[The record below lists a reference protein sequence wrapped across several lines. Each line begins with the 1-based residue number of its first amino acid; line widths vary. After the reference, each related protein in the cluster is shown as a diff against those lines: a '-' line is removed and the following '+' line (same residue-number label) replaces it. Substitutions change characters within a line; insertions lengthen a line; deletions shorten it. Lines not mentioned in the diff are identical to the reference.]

1 MQYPEL
7 GDKRQGAKAKGGEAE
22 HCAIA
27 RGMPGDR
34 PTPGTVAMAAPSLV
48 LGASAEAGAPQLIGP
63 AIARPGAS
71 DIADG
76 TRVARSSAATM
87 TNGSGNGKVLS
98 GVRETGRM
106 VSLAL
111 ESLRQLAV
119 KGLPVGEFLD
129 QCWFLARVT
138 TVPLI
143 LVSIPFG
150 MVIALEV
157 GSLLQQ
163 IGAQS
168 QLGAAMV
175 LAVVREQA
183 PVATALLIAGA
194 GGSAM
199 CADLGARRIRDEIS
213 AMEVMGVNP
222 LHRLVLP
229 RLLAATVVA
238 VLLDAVVSVAGIAG
252 GWYFGTHSI
261 HVTSSSFFATFSE
274 LSQLADLA
282 IALLKAAVFGFIA
295 AMVACYKG
303 MYAKGGP
310 KGVGD
315 AVNQAVVITFILAFF
330 VNFVLTVLYFNFVP
344 QKSI

>member
-1 MQYPEL
+1 MSIGSHPL
-7 GDKRQGAKAKGGEAE
+7 GGNG
-22 HCAIA
+22 
-27 RGMPGDR
+27 RGR
-34 PTPGTVAMAAPSLV
+34 A
-48 LGASAEAGAPQLIGP
+48 
-63 AIARPGAS
+63 ARPVSPAPPRTTG
-71 DIADG
+71 
-76 TRVARSSAATM
+76 RVSQTWPFDRLL
-87 TNGSGNGKVLS
+87 GLIQ
-98 GVRETGRM
+98 ETGNM
-106 VSLAL
+106 FAITLDA
-111 ESLRQLAV
+111 LRQLFRR
-119 KGLPVGEFLD
+119 GLPISEFFD

-138 TVPLI
+138 TLPLI

-199 CADLGARRIRDEIS
+199 CADLGSRRTRDEIS
-213 AMEVMGVNP
+213 AMEVMGINP
-222 LHRLVLP
+222 VHRLVLP

-252 GWYFGTHSI
+252 GLFFGEHSV
-261 HVTSSSFFATFSE
+261 HVTQSSFFASFDE
-274 LSQLADLA
+274 LAQLADLG
-282 IALLKAAVFGFIA
+282 IALFKAAVFGFLA

-303 MYAKGGP
+303 MFAKGGP

-315 AVNQAVVITFILAFF
+315 AVNQAVVITFVLAFF
-330 VNFVLTVLYFNFVP
+330 VNFIMTIFYFNFIP
-344 QKSI
+344 QKSL

>member
-1 MQYPEL
+1 V
-7 GDKRQGAKAKGGEAE
+7 QGPQPGPGGVVSGSLRPDPSAVLPRRPIVPTRPDGK
-22 HCAIA
+22 IA
-27 RGMPGDR
+27 
-34 PTPGTVAMAAPSLV
+34 A
-48 LGASAEAGAPQLIGP
+48 
-63 AIARPGAS
+63 
-71 DIADG
+71 
-76 TRVARSSAATM
+76 
-87 TNGSGNGKVLS
+87 

-106 VSLAL
+106 FAIAFEAV
-111 ESLRQLAV
+111 RQLFV
-119 KGLPVGEFLD
+119 RGLPVSEFFD

-138 TVPLI
+138 TLPLI

-199 CADLGARRIRDEIS
+199 CADLGSRRIRTEIS

-222 LHRLVLP
+222 IHRLVLP
-229 RLLAATVVA
+229 RLLAAAVVA
-238 VLLDAVVSVAGIAG
+238 FLLDAVVSVAGILG
-252 GWYFGTHSI
+252 GLYFGVVSV
-261 HVTSSSFFATFSE
+261 HVTQSSFFATFSE
-274 LSQLADLA
+274 LAQLADLG
-282 IALLKAAVFGFIA
+282 IALFKAAVFGFLA

-303 MYAKGGP
+303 MYARGGP

-315 AVNQAVVITFILAFF
+315 AVNQAVVVTFILAFF
-330 VNFVLTVLYFNFVP
+330 VNFVLTVFYFNFIP
-344 QKSI
+344 QKAI

>member
-1 MQYPEL
+1 M
-7 GDKRQGAKAKGGEAE
+7 G
-22 HCAIA
+22 
-27 RGMPGDR
+27 
-34 PTPGTVAMAAPSLV
+34 
-48 LGASAEAGAPQLIGP
+48 
-63 AIARPGAS
+63 
-71 DIADG
+71 DG
-76 TRVARSSAATM
+76 TPVRAPDTAPLSRAEMARRLGTPSGRPAT
-87 TNGSGNGKVLS
+87 GAGGVGVLPRPSRPLSDDGKVATAI
-98 GVRETGRM
+98 RETGNM
-106 VSLAL
+106 FATAL
-111 ESLRQLAV
+111 EALRQAPL
-119 KGLPVGEFLD
+119 KGVPVAEFFD

-138 TVPLI
+138 TLPLI
-143 LVSIPFG
+143 LLSIPFG

-199 CADLGARRIRDEIS
+199 CADLGSRRIRDEIS

-229 RLLAATVVA
+229 RLLAATLVA

-252 GWYFGTHSI
+252 GLWFGTQSI
-261 HVTSSSFFATFSE
+261 HITASSFFATFSE
-274 LSQLADLA
+274 LSQIADLV
-282 IALLKAAVFGFIA
+282 IALVKAGIFGFIA

-303 MYAKGGP
+303 LYCKSGP

-315 AVNQAVVITFILAFF
+315 AVNQAVVVTFILSFF
-330 VNFVLTVLYFNFVP
+330 VNFLLTVFYFNFIP
-344 QKSI
+344 QKGI

>member
-1 MQYPEL
+1 MSRLDGTTTERPPVPVSPAPPRSTPRAPLLRPE
-7 GDKRQGAKAKGGEAE
+7 GK
-22 HCAIA
+22 
-27 RGMPGDR
+27 
-34 PTPGTVAMAAPSLV
+34 V
-48 LGASAEAGAPQLIGP
+48 ASAL
-63 AIARPGAS
+63 
-71 DIADG
+71 
-76 TRVARSSAATM
+76 
-87 TNGSGNGKVLS
+87 
-98 GVRETGRM
+98 RETGNM
-106 VSLAL
+106 FSVSLEA
-111 ESLRQLAV
+111 LRQLPLR
-119 KGLPVGEFLD
+119 GLPVSEFFD

-138 TVPLI
+138 TLPLI

-199 CADLGARRIRDEIS
+199 CADLGSRRIRDEIS

-229 RLLAATVVA
+229 RLLAATLVA

-252 GWYFGTHSI
+252 GLWFGVHAV
-261 HVTSSSFFATFSE
+261 HVTQSSFFATFSE

-282 IALLKAAVFGFIA
+282 MALFKAAVFGFISA
-295 AMVACYKG
+295 AVACYKG
-303 MYAKGGP
+303 LYAKGGP

-330 VNFVLTVLYFNFVP
+330 VNFVLTVFYFNFIP
-344 QKSI
+344 QKGI

>member
-1 MQYPEL
+1 V
-7 GDKRQGAKAKGGEAE
+7 KRPDEVVS
-22 HCAIA
+22 
-27 RGMPGDR
+27 P
-34 PTPGTVAMAAPSLV
+34 
-48 LGASAEAGAPQLIGP
+48 
-63 AIARPGAS
+63 RPGLPVS
-71 DIADG
+71 PRPPR
-76 TRVARSSAATM
+76 TRRPRNDNKVM
-87 TNGSGNGKVLS
+87 SGL
-98 GVRETGRM
+98 RETGNM
-106 VSLAL
+106 FAVAL
-111 ESLRQLAV
+111 EALRQLPI
-119 KGLPVGEFLD
+119 KGLPVTEFFD

-138 TVPLI
+138 TLPLI

-157 GSLLQQ
+157 GSLLSQ

-199 CADLGARRIRDEIS
+199 CADLGSRRIRDEIS

-229 RLLAATVVA
+229 RLLAASLVA

-252 GWYFGTHSI
+252 GLWFGTHSI
-261 HVTSSSFFATFSE
+261 HITASSFFATFSQ

-282 IALLKAAVFGFIA
+282 IALIKAALFGFIA

-303 MYAKGGP
+303 LYCKGGP

-315 AVNQAVVITFILAFF
+315 AVNQAVVITFILSFF
-330 VNFVLTVLYFNFVP
+330 VNFILTIFYFNFIP

>member
-1 MQYPEL
+1 MDATGDITGVTPDEASGTTEPLSRAEMARRL
-7 GDKRQGAKAKGGEAE
+7 GTPSGRPDAVGVLPRPSRPLTDDGK
-22 HCAIA
+22 IA
-27 RGMPGDR
+27 
-34 PTPGTVAMAAPSLV
+34 TA
-48 LGASAEAGAPQLIGP
+48 
-63 AIARPGAS
+63 
-71 DIADG
+71 
-76 TRVARSSAATM
+76 
-87 TNGSGNGKVLS
+87 
-98 GVRETGRM
+98 VRETGNM
-106 VSLAL
+106 FATAF
-111 ESLRQLAV
+111 EALRQAPL
-119 KGLPVGEFLD
+119 KGVPVAEFFD

-138 TVPLI
+138 TLPLI
-143 LVSIPFG
+143 LLSIPFG

-199 CADLGARRIRDEIS
+199 CADLGSRRIRDEIS

-229 RLLAATVVA
+229 RLLAATLVA

-252 GWYFGTHSI
+252 GLWFGTHAI
-261 HVTSSSFFATFSE
+261 HITSSSFFATFGE
-274 LSQLADLA
+274 LSQIADLV
-282 IALLKAAVFGFIA
+282 IALVKAGIFGFIA

-303 MYAKGGP
+303 LYCKSGP

-315 AVNQAVVITFILAFF
+315 AVNQAVVVTFILSFF
-330 VNFVLTVLYFNFVP
+330 VNFLLTVFYFNFIP
-344 QKSI
+344 QKGI

>member
-1 MQYPEL
+1 M
-7 GDKRQGAKAKGGEAE
+7 
-22 HCAIA
+22 A
-27 RGMPGDR
+27 RPDPAAVMPAR
-34 PTPGTVAMAAPSLV
+34 PLV
-48 LGASAEAGAPQLIGP
+48 PARSDGKVASA
-63 AIARPGAS
+63 
-71 DIADG
+71 
-76 TRVARSSAATM
+76 
-87 TNGSGNGKVLS
+87 
-98 GVRETGRM
+98 VRETGRM
-106 VSLAL
+106 FAMAL
-111 ESLRQLAV
+111 EALRQLV
-119 KGLPVGEFLD
+119 TRGLPVGEFLD

-138 TVPLI
+138 TLPLI

-157 GSLLQQ
+157 GSLLEQ

-199 CADLGARRIRDEIS
+199 CADLGSRRIRTEIA
-213 AMEVMGVNP
+213 AMEVMGINP

-238 VLLDAVVSVAGIAG
+238 FLLDAVVSVAGIAG
-252 GWYFGTHSI
+252 GLYFGVTAV
-261 HVTSSSFFATFSE
+261 HVTQASFFGTFSE
-274 LSQLADLA
+274 LAQLADLG
-282 IALLKAAVFGFIA
+282 IALFKAAVFGFLA

-315 AVNQAVVITFILAFF
+315 AVNQAVVVTFILAFF
-330 VNFVLTVLYFNFVP
+330 VNFVLTIFYFNFIP
-344 QKSI
+344 QKAL

>member
-1 MQYPEL
+1 MPE
-7 GDKRQGAKAKGGEAE
+7 RAE
-22 HCAIA
+22 LDHRA
-27 RGMPGDR
+27 GSDG
-34 PTPGTVAMAAPSLV
+34 
-48 LGASAEAGAPQLIGP
+48 GAPGVAP
-63 AIARPGAS
+63 VVHRVPARPS
-71 DIADG
+71 RVG
-76 TRVARSSAATM
+76 TFFDEVGTMFATA
-87 TNGSGNGKVLS
+87 LEALRL
-98 GVRETGRM
+98 GVRHG
-106 VSLAL
+106 V
-111 ESLRQLAV
+111 
-119 KGLPVGEFLD
+119 PVGEFLD

-138 TVPLI
+138 TLPLV

-199 CADLGARRIRDEIS
+199 CADLGSRRIRDEIA

-222 LHRLVLP
+222 LQRLVLP
-229 RLLAATVVA
+229 RLLAATLVA
-238 VLLDAVVSVAGIAG
+238 VLLDSVVSVAGIAG
-252 GWYFGTHSI
+252 GLYFGTHSI
-261 HVTSSSFFATFSE
+261 HITSSSFFATFSE
-274 LSQLADLA
+274 LSQLADLWM
-282 IALLKAAVFGFIA
+282 ALAKAAVFGFLA

-303 MYAKGGP
+303 MSARGGP

-315 AVNQAVVITFILAFF
+315 AVNQAVVVTFVLAFF
-330 VNFVLTVLYFNFVP
+330 VNFVLTIVYFNFVP
-344 QKSI
+344 QKGI

>member
-1 MQYPEL
+1 MVRDGKL
-7 GDKRQGAKAKGGEAE
+7 A
-22 HCAIA
+22 
-27 RGMPGDR
+27 
-34 PTPGTVAMAAPSLV
+34 VAL
-48 LGASAEAGAPQLIGP
+48 
-63 AIARPGAS
+63 
-71 DIADG
+71 
-76 TRVARSSAATM
+76 
-87 TNGSGNGKVLS
+87 
-98 GVRETGRM
+98 RETGNM
-106 VSLAL
+106 CAVAL
-111 ESLRQLAV
+111 ESLRQLPA
-119 KGLPVGEFLD
+119 KGLPVTEFFD

-138 TVPLI
+138 TLPLI

-157 GSLLQQ
+157 GSLLEQ

-199 CADLGARRIRDEIS
+199 CADLGSRRIRDEIS
-213 AMEVMGVNP
+213 AMEVMGINP

-238 VLLDAVVSVAGIAG
+238 FLLDAVVSVAGIAG
-252 GWYFGTHSI
+252 GLYFGVHSV
-261 HVTSSSFFATFSE
+261 HVTESSFFATFSE
-274 LSQLADLA
+274 LSQLADLG
-282 IALLKAAVFGFIA
+282 IALGKAAVFGFLS

-303 MYAKGGP
+303 LYAKGGP

-315 AVNQAVVITFILAFF
+315 AVNQAVVVTFILAFF
-330 VNFVLTVLYFNFVP
+330 VNFVLTIFYFNFIP
-344 QKSI
+344 QKAI

>member
-1 MQYPEL
+1 MPDR
-7 GDKRQGAKAKGGEAE
+7 GTRRPRKGGATVVEPGESSGIPPVQAGGDQALTRAE
-22 HCAIA
+22 MA
-27 RGMPGDR
+27 RLLGTPSGRPDPAVGALRPPRRTPAGD
-34 PTPGTVAMAAPSLV
+34 
-48 LGASAEAGAPQLIGP
+48 
-63 AIARPGAS
+63 
-71 DIADG
+71 
-76 TRVARSSAATM
+76 
-87 TNGSGNGKVLS
+87 GKIMS
-98 GVRETGRM
+98 TVRETGNM
-106 VSLAL
+106 FATAF
-111 ESLRQLAV
+111 EALRQAPLRGV
-119 KGLPVGEFLD
+119 PVTEFFD

-138 TVPLI
+138 TLPLI
-143 LVSIPFG
+143 LLSIPFG

-199 CADLGARRIRDEIS
+199 CADLGSRRIRDEIS

-252 GWYFGTHSI
+252 GLWFGTHAI
-261 HVTSSSFFATFSE
+261 HITASSFFATFSE

-282 IALLKAAVFGFIA
+282 IALVKAALFGFIA

-303 MYAKGGP
+303 LYCKSGP

-315 AVNQAVVITFILAFF
+315 AVNQAVVITFILSFF
-330 VNFVLTVLYFNFVP
+330 VNFLLTVFYFNFIP
-344 QKSI
+344 QKGI

>member
-1 MQYPEL
+1 MPDR
-7 GDKRQGAKAKGGEAE
+7 GTRRPRKGGTTLAE
-22 HCAIA
+22 
-27 RGMPGDR
+27 PG
-34 PTPGTVAMAAPSLV
+34 
-48 LGASAEAGAPQLIGP
+48 E
-63 AIARPGAS
+63 
-71 DIADG
+71 
-76 TRVARSSAATM
+76 
-87 TNGSGNGKVLS
+87 GSGTPPMQTGGDQALTRAEMARLLGTPSGRPDPAVGVLPPPKRSPAGDGKVMS
-98 GVRETGRM
+98 TVRETGNM
-106 VSLAL
+106 FATAF
-111 ESLRQLAV
+111 EALRQAPL
-119 KGLPVGEFLD
+119 KGVPVTEFFD

-138 TVPLI
+138 TLPLI
-143 LVSIPFG
+143 LLSIPFG

-199 CADLGARRIRDEIS
+199 CADLGSRRIRDEIS

-252 GWYFGTHSI
+252 GLWFGTHAI
-261 HVTSSSFFATFSE
+261 HITASSFFATFSE
-274 LSQLADLA
+274 LSQLADLV
-282 IALLKAAVFGFIA
+282 IALVKAALFGFIA

-303 MYAKGGP
+303 LYCKSGP

-315 AVNQAVVITFILAFF
+315 AVNQAVVITFILSFF
-330 VNFVLTVLYFNFVP
+330 VNFLLTVFYFNFIP
-344 QKSI
+344 QKGI

>member
-1 MQYPEL
+1 M
-7 GDKRQGAKAKGGEAE
+7 
-22 HCAIA
+22 
-27 RGMPGDR
+27 
-34 PTPGTVAMAAPSLV
+34 
-48 LGASAEAGAPQLIGP
+48 SAFL
-63 AIARPGAS
+63 
-71 DIADG
+71 
-76 TRVARSSAATM
+76 T
-87 TNGSGNGKVLS
+87 
-98 GVRETGRM
+98 ETGLM
-106 VSLAL
+106 FALAI
-111 ESLRQLAV
+111 EALRLFRPRRFAW
-119 KGLPVGEFLD
+119 GELVD

-138 TVPLI
+138 TLPLI

-150 MVIALEV
+150 IVIALEV

-199 CADLGARRIRDEIS
+199 CADLGSRRIRDELD
-213 AMEVMGVNP
+213 AMEVMAVNP

-229 RLLAATVVA
+229 RLLAATFVA
-238 VLLDAVVSVAGIAG
+238 VLLDAVVSAAGIAG
-252 GWYFGTHSI
+252 GLYFGTHSI
-261 HVTSSSFFATFSE
+261 HITASSFFATFSE
-274 LSQLADLA
+274 LSQLADLWM
-282 IALLKAAVFGFIA
+282 ALFKAAVFGFIA

-303 MYAKGGP
+303 LYAKGGP

-315 AVNQAVVITFILAFF
+315 AVNQAVVITFVLAFF

-344 QKSI
+344 QKVI

>member
-1 MQYPEL
+1 VLQVSVWSHPL
-7 GDKRQGAKAKGGEAE
+7 RGNGNGHGDGRT
-22 HCAIA
+22 
-27 RGMPGDR
+27 R
-34 PTPGTVAMAAPSLV
+34 T
-48 LGASAEAGAPQLIGP
+48 
-63 AIARPGAS
+63 ARPVS
-71 DIADG
+71 PNPPRSR
-76 TRVARSSAATM
+76 RVSEGWPFSQ
-87 TNGSGNGKVLS
+87 LL
-98 GVRETGRM
+98 GVVQETGNM
-106 VSLAL
+106 FSIGLDA
-111 ESLRQLAV
+111 LRQLPRR
-119 KGLPVGEFLD
+119 GLPVAEFFD

-138 TVPLI
+138 TLPLI

-199 CADLGARRIRDEIS
+199 CADLGSRRVRDEIS
-213 AMEVMGVNP
+213 AMEVMGINP
-222 LHRLVLP
+222 VHRLVLP

-252 GWYFGTHSI
+252 GLFFGMHSV
-261 HVTSSSFFATFSE
+261 HVTQSSFFASFDE
-274 LSQLADLA
+274 LAQLADLG
-282 IALLKAAVFGFIA
+282 IALFKAAVFGFLA

-303 MYAKGGP
+303 LFAKGGP

-315 AVNQAVVITFILAFF
+315 AVNQAVVITFVLAFF
-330 VNFVLTVLYFNFVP
+330 VNFVMTIFYFNFIP
-344 QKSI
+344 QKSL

>member
-1 MQYPEL
+1 MRPDPRAVL
-7 GDKRQGAKAKGGEAE
+7 PKRP
-22 HCAIA
+22 I
-27 RGMPGDR
+27 
-34 PTPGTVAMAAPSLV
+34 AAP
-48 LGASAEAGAPQLIGP
+48 
-63 AIARPGAS
+63 RP
-71 DIADG
+71 DG
-76 TRVARSSAATM
+76 KAAAA
-87 TNGSGNGKVLS
+87 L
-98 GVRETGRM
+98 RETGRM
-106 VSLAL
+106 FAVAL
-111 ESLRQLAV
+111 EALRQLFSR
-119 KGLPVGEFLD
+119 GLPVSEFFD

-138 TVPLI
+138 TLPLI

-157 GSLLQQ
+157 GSLLSQ

-199 CADLGARRIRDEIS
+199 CADLGSRRIRTEIS

-222 LHRLVLP
+222 VHRLVLP
-229 RLLAATVVA
+229 RLVAATVVA
-238 VLLDAVVSVAGIAG
+238 LLLDAVVSVAGIAG
-252 GWYFGTHSI
+252 GLYFGVTAV
-261 HVTSSSFFATFSE
+261 HVTQSSFFATFSE

-282 IALLKAAVFGFIA
+282 IALFKAAVFGFLA

-330 VNFVLTVLYFNFVP
+330 VNFVLTIFYFNFIP
-344 QKSI
+344 QKAL

>member
-1 MQYPEL
+1 
-7 GDKRQGAKAKGGEAE
+7 
-22 HCAIA
+22 
-27 RGMPGDR
+27 
-34 PTPGTVAMAAPSLV
+34 
-48 LGASAEAGAPQLIGP
+48 
-63 AIARPGAS
+63 
-71 DIADG
+71 
-76 TRVARSSAATM
+76 
-87 TNGSGNGKVLS
+87 
-98 GVRETGRM
+98 
-106 VSLAL
+106 
-111 ESLRQLAV
+111 
-119 KGLPVGEFLD
+119 
-129 QCWFLARVT
+129 
-138 TVPLI
+138 
-143 LVSIPFG
+143 

-199 CADLGARRIRDEIS
+199 CADLGSRRIRDEIS

-238 VLLDAVVSVAGIAG
+238 VLLDGVSSAWPASPAACGSGPTPSTSPRAASSPPSASSARWPTWSSPSCKAGI
-252 GWYFGTHSI
+252 
-261 HVTSSSFFATFSE
+261 
-274 LSQLADLA
+274 
-282 IALLKAAVFGFIA
+282 FGFIA

-303 MYAKGGP
+303 LYCKSGP

-315 AVNQAVVITFILAFF
+315 AVNQAVVVTFILSFF
-330 VNFVLTVLYFNFVP
+330 VNFLLTVFYFNFIP
-344 QKSI
+344 QKGI